1 MKKYRV
7 LDEYIDSWYGNNS
20 MEEIAE
26 KQEEGWSI
34 NEIKALARDWA
45 KDENELLDELE
56 EI

>member
-7 LDEYIDSWYGNNS
+7 LDEYIDSWYGNSS

-26 KQEEGWSI
+26 KQKEGWSL
-34 NEIKALARDWA
+34 NEIKVLARDWA
-45 KDENELLDELE
+45 KEEAELLSELE

>member
-7 LDEYIDSWYGNNS
+7 LPDYIDLWYGNSS

-26 KQEEGWSI
+26 KQKEGWSRS
-34 NEIKALARDWA
+34 EIKVLARDWA
-45 KDENELLDELE
+45 KDEAELLDELE

>member
-7 LDEYIDSWYGNNS
+7 LDEYIDSWYGNSS

-26 KQEEGWSI
+26 KHEEGWSL

>member
-7 LDEYIDSWYGNNS
+7 LDEYIDSWYGNSS